1 MLGYS
6 KVCLSLYLLLSVK
19 GIIYAKHQIEEDIN
33 NMQKYSSVKTMV
45 ISQASGIW
53 IEFVSATSFFI
64 TLIFLILQTTNFTKK
79 FSNWNA
85 IQAAFGFIMA
95 IFYFTCGLDL
105 LIKGN
110 NFKSLVTKC
119 LFPEKWQ
126 NLTFGIS
133 YVSFFGSIVYGLYG
147 LLALRRMMKWC
158 CYQSSKIPYENQVNE

>member
-1 MLGYS
+1 M
-6 KVCLSLYLLLSVK
+6 SLYLLLSVK

-53 IEFVSATSFFI
+53 IEFVSATGFFM
-64 TLIFLILQTTNFTKK
+64 TLIFLIFHITNFTKK

-105 LIKGN
+105 LIKGI
-110 NFKSLVTKC
+110 NFESFASKC
-119 LFPEKWQ
+119 LFPEKWR
-126 NLTFGIS
+126 NLTFGTS

-158 CYQSSKIPYENQVNE
+158 SCQSSEIPYDNQVNE